1 MRKSNPKLKEAI
13 ELFGKE
19 LVDIA
24 GELVKNEPKVNTGRL
39 KDSFKEQVL
48 ETAMGT
54 SYTLL
59 MWAEDYFIYV
69 DDGRKPNS
77 TPPPVLGEEGKPLR
91 DWVKAKGMPES
102 AVWAI
107 SKAIGKNGIPATNIS
122 ERMMKKIFSNI
133 AWRKFEERA
142 TNAMDDIIVQN
153 LKGLSKKGNL
163 TFK

>member
-24 GELVKNEPKVNTGRL
+24 GDLVKNEPKVNTGRL

-59 MWAEDYFIYV
+59 MWAEDYFVYV

-77 TPPPVLGEEGKPLR
+77 TPPPVAPIKEWCKQKGIEEGAAYAI
-91 DWVKAKGMPES
+91 AKS
-102 AVWAI
+102 
-107 SKAIGKNGIPATNIS
+107 IGKNGIPATNIS